1 MVHICTSSRRS
12 WPLSSSLC
20 ILLYNI
26 MLGRHLGRC
35 NKEAKKEL
43 VGLSYAQD
51 QLHSAVV
58 QQTTRLVAPLTAA
71 GARTLQFLSGIAS
84 SLAWEDSNH
93 GTRDPKGEG
102 RTAVHQGDSSGAPQY
117 SSALH
122 PHAGDKPLHSARHE
136 QCSCTALTPSIEV
149 RIIITCRRLK
159 VVRWGFGRF

>member
-1 MVHICTSSRRS
+1 MVHRCTSSRRS
-12 WPLSSSLC
+12 WLEQQLVHFVVQHHVGTSSWE
-20 ILLYNI
+20 
-26 MLGRHLGRC
+26 MQERG
-35 NKEAKKEL
+35 KKEL
-43 VGLSYAQD
+43 DGLSYAQD

-58 QQTTRLVAPLTAA
+58 QQTTRLVAPVTAV

-122 PHAGDKPLHSARHE
+122 PHAGDKPLHSARHDHE

-149 RIIITCRRLK
+149 RIIITCRRL
-159 VVRWGFGRF
+159 R

>member
-1 MVHICTSSRRS
+1 MLVFKPAPNVVYCS
-12 WPLSSSLC
+12 WPLLFV
-20 ILLYNI
+20 N
-26 MLGRHLGRC
+26 
-35 NKEAKKEL
+35 
-43 VGLSYAQD
+43 
-51 QLHSAVV
+51 VV
-58 QQTTRLVAPLTAA
+58 QLLFRPELGPKRGIFCLLGHKISLAPPLAAPSSHGAARLTAA

-149 RIIITCRRLK
+149 RIIITCRRLSPA
-159 VVRWGFGRF
+159 